1 MAGVTGS
8 HTVVAPGTSALE
20 GIPAVHDSLA
30 RDAEVPQTV
39 VFLLHASVGHAS
51 NSRALLRQA

>member
-20 GIPAVHDSLA
+20 GIPAVHDSLS
-30 RDAEVPQTV
+30 RDAEVPQPV
-39 VFLLHASVGHAS
+39 VLLLHASVGHAS
-51 NSRALLRQA
+51 NSRALLR

>member
-1 MAGVTGS
+1 MAGVAGS

-20 GIPAVHDSLA
+20 GIPTVHYSLS
-30 RDAEVPQTV
+30 RDAEVSQPV

-51 NSRALLRQA
+51 NSRALLR